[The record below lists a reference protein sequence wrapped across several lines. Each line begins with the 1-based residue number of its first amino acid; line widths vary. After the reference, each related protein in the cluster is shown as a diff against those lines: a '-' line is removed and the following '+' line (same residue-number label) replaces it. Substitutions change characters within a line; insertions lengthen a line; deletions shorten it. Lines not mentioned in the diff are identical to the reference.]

1 MLQEQQKPMRKRG
14 RRSKLTEEDVAQ
26 IKAHLQRGKTPAA
39 LARHFKVHHITI
51 CKIRDM
57 RRWQRVAAA
66 TEAIP
71 LSELSKTK
79 RTNMSTPADHMTEDD
94 KWKFAF
100 IPEFADCVA
109 RVASVWA
116 RLEYDVSVA
125 IWALANVQP
134 ALGACITSQMPT
146 LQGRIATLLALGK
159 LRLLD
164 QDIVKRIN
172 KFVDDVPGGQEI
184 RNRISHDQW
193 LRDQERPGN
202 MGHMRITAAKK
213 LHFTIQSVPLSEL
226 RADLE
231 KLEEFQKRF
240 RKICYEIEEAVAT
253 LPDILETTL
262 QPITEVR

>member
-1 MLQEQQKPMRKRG
+1 
-14 RRSKLTEEDVAQ
+14 
-26 IKAHLQRGKTPAA
+26 
-39 LARHFKVHHITI
+39 
-51 CKIRDM
+51 M

-134 ALGACITSQMPT
+134 ALGACVTSQIYT
-146 LQGRIATLLALGK
+146 LQGRIAALLALGK
-159 LRLLD
+159 LRQLD

-172 KFVDDVPGGQEI
+172 KFSEDVRGGQEI
-184 RNRISHDQW
+184 RNRIIHDQW
-193 LRDQERPGN
+193 LIDQDRPEN
-202 MGHMRITAAKK
+202 MGHLRITAAKK
-213 LHFTIQSVPLSEL
+213 LDFAIQSVPLSEL
-226 RADLE
+226 RADLQE
-231 KLEEFQKRF
+231 LEDFQKRF
-240 RKICYEIEEAVAT
+240 LKIRYEIEEAVPT
-253 LPDILETTL
+253 LPDIPETTL
-262 QPITEVR
+262 QPITETR